1 MSWDFKGPKKDVEL
15 FIVVAF
21 CFFFYPA
28 WQRRTY
34 MRFSLSHFGNFL
46 NESYKNHRY
55 VWLCIAP
62 NENLILLTMNHS
74 FGRNCSK
81 VVQSFVRSQSEMLHT
96 HRKLGVSTASD
107 SSFVTVTLMTQS
119 QTARQ
124 ERSAEFTGFKA
135 MEGVSEVET
144 LAAVVRNGI

>member
-1 MSWDFKGPKKDVEL
+1 
-15 FIVVAF
+15 
-21 CFFFYPA
+21 
-28 WQRRTY
+28 
-34 MRFSLSHFGNFL
+34 
-46 NESYKNHRY
+46 
-55 VWLCIAP
+55 
-62 NENLILLTMNHS
+62 MNHS

-124 ERSAEFTGFKA
+124 ERSAEFTGFK
-135 MEGVSEVET
+135 EGVSEVET
-144 LAAVVRNGI
+144 LAAVLRNGI

>member
-1 MSWDFKGPKKDVEL
+1 
-15 FIVVAF
+15 
-21 CFFFYPA
+21 
-28 WQRRTY
+28 
-34 MRFSLSHFGNFL
+34 
-46 NESYKNHRY
+46 
-55 VWLCIAP
+55 
-62 NENLILLTMNHS
+62 MNHS

-81 VVQSFVRSQSEMLHT
+81 VVQSFVLSEMLHT

-124 ERSAEFTGFKA
+124 ERSAEFTGFK
-135 MEGVSEVET
+135 EGVSEVET